1 MEIKIVE
8 YVRNIKVGVH
18 LDLSIIIVNYNVK
31 EFLQNL
37 LYSIEKAS
45 TNITKEVIVVDNA
58 SDDGS
63 VNLIKEKFPSVKLI
77 ENQSNV
83 GFGIANNQALK
94 LANGEFLL
102 LINPDAVVSEDTFD
116 KMICFF
122 KKNPDAGLAGCKI
135 LNPDGTLQLACR
147 RSFPGPWTS
156 FCKVTGLSNL
166 FPGSKLF
173 ARYNLTYL
181 DIDQT
186 YEVDAISGSFMMMRR
201 EVYEKVGGFDEHFF
215 MYGEDLDLSYRI
227 KQAGYKVFY
236 VHTTQI
242 IHYKGESTRR
252 SSLDET
258 KVFYEAMHLFV
269 KKHFSSSFII
279 EVILRAAIV
288 VRSIL
293 AFLGKRKLSLL
304 SALVDFLLFDLC
316 LLLAERIYINY
327 SDWLGF
333 QPYHYLIIY
342 TLPAFLHIFIS
353 SIVGVY
359 KRDTLSVFRNII
371 SVVTSFIILTSATF
385 FFKQFAYSR
394 AVVLITYLLLI
405 FITSFWRIF
414 LKLFFRVGVTIDDI
428 RKRKTLIVGI
438 NSHAIQVAEKLK
450 SKRTDYRS
458 VAGLIGKSHS
468 DLGKSISGFEVIGSL
483 ENIKKII
490 KEYKISEVIFS
501 SEELSYGEMMSVV
514 ANNQYETV
522 EFKICGTGLD
532 FIIGKTSVSMVDDI
546 PLIDV
551 QYNISNPL
559 LKVIKRL
566 FDLIIGLFV
575 LFFIYPFIYFISKLS
590 KKKSEFQS
598 FVLSIPEVVVGN
610 QSFVGPNRDKTDK
623 SIYLGKKGLTGYW
636 YIDSTA
642 GTESDKLDFYY
653 AKNQSIWLDLEI
665 LGRSLNKMWSK
676 KV

>member
-1 MEIKIVE
+1 LE
-8 YVRNIKVGVH
+8 YVRITKVGKH
-18 LDLSIIIVNYNVK
+18 LDLSVIIVNYNVK

-37 LYSIEKAS
+37 LYSVEKAS
-45 TNITKEVIVVDNA
+45 TNITKEIIVVDNA

-63 VNLIKEKFPSVKLI
+63 AKVIKEKFSSVKLI
-77 ENQSNV
+77 KNQSNV

-94 LANGEFLL
+94 MASGEFLL

-116 KMICFF
+116 KMISFF
-122 KKNPDAGLAGCKI
+122 KKNPDVGLAGCKI

-166 FPGSKLF
+166 FPSSKLF

-181 DIDQT
+181 NFDQT

-236 VHTTQI
+236 VHSTQI

-252 SSLDET
+252 SNLDET

-269 KKHFSSSFII
+269 KKHFSSSFIV
-279 EVILRAAIV
+279 EVILRSAIV
-288 VRSIL
+288 VRSVL
-293 AFLGKRKLSLL
+293 AFLGKRKLSIL
-304 SALVDFLLFDLC
+304 SALMDFVLFDLC
-316 LLLAERIYINY
+316 LLLAERIYVNY

-333 QPYHYLIIY
+333 QPYHYMIIY
-342 TLPAFLHIFIS
+342 TLPAFLHVFIS

-359 KRDTLSVFRNII
+359 KRDTLSVSRNII

-414 LKLFFRVGVTIDDI
+414 LKLFFRIGVNIDDI

-450 SKRTDYRS
+450 SKRTDYRN
-458 VAGLIGKSHS
+458 VAGLIGKSHG
-468 DLGKSISGFEVIGSL
+468 DLGKMISGFEVIGSL
-483 ENIKKII
+483 ENIKRII
-490 KEYKISEVIFS
+490 GEYKISEVIFS

-514 ANNQYETV
+514 ANNQNETV
-522 EFKICGTGLD
+522 EFKISGTGLD

-551 QYNISNPL
+551 QYNISNPV

-575 LFFIYPFIYFISKLS
+575 LFFIYPFIYFISKLG
-590 KKKSEFQS
+590 KKKTEFRS
-598 FVLSIPEVVVGN
+598 FILSIPEVVTGKL
-610 QSFVGPNRDKTDK
+610 SFVGPNKNQTDK
-623 SIYLGKKGLTGYW
+623 NIYLGKKGLTGYW

-653 AKNQSIWLDLEI
+653 AKNQNIWLDLEI
-665 LGRSLNKMWSK
+665 LGRSLNKMWNK

>member
-1 MEIKIVE
+1 M
-8 YVRNIKVGVH
+8 
-18 LDLSIIIVNYNVK
+18 DLSIIIVNYNVK

-94 LANGEFLL
+94 MANGEFLL

-116 KMICFF
+116 KMIFFF

-293 AFLGKRKLSLL
+293 AFLGKRKLSIL

-316 LLLAERIYINY
+316 LLLAERIYIYY

-359 KRDTLSVFRNII
+359 KRDTLSVLRNII

-394 AVVLITYLLLI
+394 AVVLIT
-405 FITSFWRIF
+405 
-414 LKLFFRVGVTIDDI
+414 
-428 RKRKTLIVGI
+428 
-438 NSHAIQVAEKLK
+438 
-450 SKRTDYRS
+450 
-458 VAGLIGKSHS
+458 
-468 DLGKSISGFEVIGSL
+468 
-483 ENIKKII
+483 
-490 KEYKISEVIFS
+490 
-501 SEELSYGEMMSVV
+501 
-514 ANNQYETV
+514 
-522 EFKICGTGLD
+522 
-532 FIIGKTSVSMVDDI
+532 
-546 PLIDV
+546 
-551 QYNISNPL
+551 
-559 LKVIKRL
+559 
-566 FDLIIGLFV
+566 
-575 LFFIYPFIYFISKLS
+575 
-590 KKKSEFQS
+590 
-598 FVLSIPEVVVGN
+598 
-610 QSFVGPNRDKTDK
+610 
-623 SIYLGKKGLTGYW
+623 
-636 YIDSTA
+636 
-642 GTESDKLDFYY
+642 
-653 AKNQSIWLDLEI
+653 
-665 LGRSLNKMWSK
+665 
-676 KV
+676 